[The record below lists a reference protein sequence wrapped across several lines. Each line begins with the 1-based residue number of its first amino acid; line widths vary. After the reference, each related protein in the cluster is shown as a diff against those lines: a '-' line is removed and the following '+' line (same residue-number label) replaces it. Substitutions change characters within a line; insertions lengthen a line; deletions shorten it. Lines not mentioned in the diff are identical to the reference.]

1 MTIDEIMKYL
11 NLLQSEINLMHH
23 SFAEIEENADCDEP
37 PKRMDNHKIK
47 FVKNGKQ
54 YLCDIKSKVFC
65 EISPDDLEPA
75 DKCFKQDFQNK
86 LKIERN
92 RLNFIVQK
100 INELKSDSEK
110 NEDFI

>member
-1 MTIDEIMKYL
+1 MRTEM
-11 NLLQSEINLMHH
+11 NLLNEWTITKSNLCKTASNIFAISNL
-23 SFAEIEENADCDEP
+23 SF
-37 PKRMDNHKIK
+37 
-47 FVKNGKQ
+47 
-54 YLCDIKSKVFC
+54 FC

-92 RLNFIVQK
+92 RLNFIVKK